1 MKPLGRKVV
10 IRPKEDEET
19 TSSGI
24 IVVDAHTKKHAE
36 GIIESISDEV
46 KEVKVGDKVYY
57 SPLLFEEIIHNEITF
72 HVIEEC
78 DIHAIVE

>member
-1 MKPLGRKVV
+1 MKPLHKKVV
-10 IRPKEDEET
+10 IRPEDKEET

-36 GIIESISDEV
+36 GVIEAVGAEV
-46 KEVKVGDKVYY
+46 TEVKVGDKVYY
-57 SPLLFEEIIHNEITF
+57 SPLLFEEIMHDEITL